1 MNMEAQNLQRPV
13 SRLDSSHGASCKT
26 QEPLLEIRDLRIE
39 FRGKDETVVAVPD
52 LSLSV
57 MRGESYGLV
66 GESGCGKSTT
76 AMAILGYLG
85 RTGTVASGSIRFD
98 GEELVGASPRQL
110 RKVRGRRIAMVYQD
124 PMSAL
129 NPVRPIGAQLA
140 EVPRLHLGAG
150 KAEALEMARAML
162 RDVRLPD
169 AGDMLKRYPHQLS
182 GGQQQRVVIAMALL
196 AQPSLLLLDEPTTG
210 LDVTVEAAVLDLIAE
225 LRHRYQTSLL
235 FISHNLGLIAE
246 SCDRLGIMYS
256 GELVEEGATAEIF
269 RRPRHPYTQ
278 GLIACIPDIGGDK
291 HSRSLAAIPGHIPLP
306 QERPQGCLFGPR
318 CEGFVVGQCDR
329 ADLKADEAGPGHQV
343 KCARWREF
351 SRRQEGAATVNSNGD
366 SDAADAIR
374 LSNVTKLYGTTRGRS
389 LKANEAVTFSAK
401 EAEIVALVGE
411 SGCGKSTLARIVTG
425 LDQATSGEI
434 RMADKNIAEL
444 QARARPK
451 QLLQSVQMIF
461 QNPDSTLNPSHSAA
475 FSIRRSLIKF
485 GIRKGKAAVD
495 RRVRELLEMV
505 RLSPDLAERKPEQLS
520 GGQKQRIAIARAFA
534 ADPSLIVADEPVS
547 ALDVSVQAA
556 VVTLLLDIQRAKKT
570 TMLFISHDLAL
581 VRHVAD
587 KVVVMYLGKVMEQ
600 GTVAE
605 IFGAAAHPY
614 TQALLSSI
622 RSTDPDRPKAAHIQL
637 QGEMP
642 SPVDVPQG
650 CRFATRC
657 HRKLGGICEQEAPPL
672 RRLSASHEIL
682 CHIDPTPGKTDPDD
696 ATIPVGIT
704 GEPAND

>member
-1 MNMEAQNLQRPV
+1 MEVRNAQRPA
-13 SRLDSSHGASCKT
+13 SQLDLSNGIPCTA
-26 QEPLLEIRDLRIE
+26 QEPLLQIHDLRIE
-39 FRGKDETVVAVPD
+39 FRGKDETVVAVPG
-52 LSLSV
+52 LSLDV

-85 RTGTVASGSIRFD
+85 RTGAVTNGSIRFD

-129 NPVRPIGAQLA
+129 NPVRTIGAQLA
-140 EVPRLHLGAG
+140 EVPRIHLGTGRAQ
-150 KAEALEMARAML
+150 ALEMARAML

-196 AQPSLLLLDEPTTG
+196 ARPSLLLLDEPTTG

-256 GELVEEGATAEIF
+256 GELVEEGATGEIF

-278 GLIACIPDIGGDK
+278 GLIACIPDVDSDK

-318 CEGFVVGQCDR
+318 CDGFVAGSCDR
-329 ADLKADEAGPGHQV
+329 VDLKPDEVEPGHQV
-343 KCARWREF
+343 KCARWRDF
-351 SRRQEGAATVNSNGD
+351 SRREEAAVVVPDGD
-366 SDAADAIR
+366 RDAGDAIC
-374 LSNVTKLYGTTRGRS
+374 LTNVTKLYGTSRGRS
-389 LKANEAVTFSAK
+389 LKANEAVTFSVK

-425 LDQATSGEI
+425 LDQATSGQI
-434 RMADKNIAEL
+434 RLADRNIAEL

-451 QLLQSVQMIF
+451 KLLQSVQMIF

-505 RLSPDLAERKPEQLS
+505 RLNPDLAERKPEQLS

-556 VVTLLLDIQRAKKT
+556 VVTLLLDIQRANKT

-605 IFGAAAHPY
+605 IFGGAAHPY

-622 RSTDPDRPKAAHIQL
+622 RSTDPDRSKAAHIQL
-637 QGEMP
+637 RGEMP
-642 SPVDVPQG
+642 SPVDVPRG

-657 HRKLGGICEQEAPPL
+657 HRKLGICEQEAPPL
-672 RRLSASHEIL
+672 RRLSSSHEIL
-682 CHIDPTPGKTDPDD
+682 CHIDPTAGQTVSDG
-696 ATIPVGIT
+696 ATRSADIT
-704 GEPAND
+704 REPAND